1 MSAPPTPKPDV
12 LQLLETATLSEIADE
27 IHNVELAMRLKALLT
42 HGKKNFAL
50 HSKPARTPAKG
61 IKILPAPAVGP
72 SGSTKICDGKLTI
85 SGNEFTV
92 TAFRLA

>member
-1 MSAPPTPKPDV
+1 MKATPTAKPDL
-12 LQLLETATLSEIADE
+12 LQALETTTLPAIADE

-50 HSKPARTPAKG
+50 HSKPAATPATG
-61 IKILPAPAVGP
+61 IAILPSPAVGP
-72 SGSTKICDGKLTI
+72 AGSKKICEGKLTI
-85 SGNEFTV
+85 GGNEITV